1 MLAWVTPSQRLT
13 PNELASADSLS
24 RRRMSIDRYRSRT
37 EVTNEH
43 INAAYAWL
51 RLPVIGNTEL
61 IHHDYYDAFTTYKTI
76 AVPRGVEAQ
85 EALRNVRTVISNTIA
100 SNRILNIITLNTSTA
115 AAASNC
121 IKEFFDNSDVCN
133 ELDIRTLV
141 TSAPTHK
148 VNMYKHITNGGT
160 PYSTSYD
167 RTTYVILNNLDTP
180 NVIFKIATAIMLDL
194 NLFKDDT
201 EKFANAWLSGN
212 ADTVYDTVT
221 NYYAEYKR
229 NKALL
234 QRIEAIEKLSKSMG
248 DNRENE
254 FKRRIQEIEERLNE
268 AMNDIR
274 TYTQRMDAVKGEYL
288 LYKLEDDTKKTEEL
302 KTFFKSIGDKLNHV
316 RFNDN
321 KLSIVY
327 RTKLVY
333 FEPDL
338 LRRYLDSTRPNCVTN
353 AEPYIKQ
360 LLIDIFLERK
370 YDLLIE
376 TGATL
381 YTRDNNVVYMPP
393 ENTVETRLSGIPNPH
408 HKYYNCWGDNKPSIV
423 NALINKDYIT
433 AISQVFAAMS
443 GLNISDTAVMERFIR
458 EELQQYSEVAC
469 LEDKNTGEVI
479 TISDYRRRFEDA
491 SDEANE

>member
-1 MLAWVTPSQRLT
+1 MLAWVTPSQRLI
-13 PNELASADSLS
+13 PQDLANADSLS

-51 RLPVIGNTEL
+51 RLPVIKDTEL
-61 IHHDYYDAFTTYKTI
+61 IHHDYYDAFTIYRTI
-76 AVPRGVEAQ
+76 AVPRGVEEQ
-85 EALRNVRTVISNTIA
+85 EALTNIRTVITQTIDR
-100 SNRILNIITLNTSTA
+100 NKILNIITLNTGTA

-121 IKEFFDNSDVCN
+121 IKEFFDSADLWN
-133 ELDIRTLV
+133 ELDIKTLV

-148 VNMYKHITNGGT
+148 VNMYKNVTNQGT
-160 PYSTSYD
+160 LYD

-180 NVIFKIATAIMLDL
+180 SVIFKIATAIMLDL
-194 NLFKDDT
+194 NPFKDDT

-229 NKALL
+229 NKAFRERMEAIEMLGKSMSTDREQEFKSRI
-234 QRIEAIEKLSKSMG
+234 QRIE
-248 DNRENE
+248 D
-254 FKRRIQEIEERLNE
+254 
-268 AMNDIR
+268 DINNTMSDLR
-274 TYTQRMDAVKGEYL
+274 VYTQRMNTVKGEYL

-302 KTFFKSIGDKLNHV
+302 KTFFKTIGDKLSHIS
-316 RFNDN
+316 FNDN

-327 RTKLVY
+327 KTKLVY
-333 FEPDL
+333 FESDL
-338 LRRYLDSTRPNCVTN
+338 LKRYLDSTRPNCVTT
-353 AEPYIKQ
+353 AAPHIKR

-376 TGATL
+376 TGAGL
-381 YTRDNNVVYMPP
+381 YLRDNNIAYVPP
-393 ENTVETRLSGIPNPH
+393 ENLIETRLSGIPNPH

-443 GLNISDTAVMERFIR
+443 GLNIADTAVMEQFIR
-458 EELQQYSEVAC
+458 EELQYYPDVAC
-469 LEDKNTGEVI
+469 LEDKTTGELI
-479 TISDYRRRFEDA
+479 SISDYKRRFEDA

>member
-13 PNELASADSLS
+13 PNELANADSLS
-24 RRRMSIDRYRSRT
+24 RRRMGIDRYRSRT

-51 RLPVIGNTEL
+51 RLPVIGTTDL
-61 IHHDYYDAFTTYKTI
+61 IHHDYYDAFTVYRTI

-85 EALRNVRTVISNTIA
+85 EASINIRTAISDTIA
-100 SNRILNIITLNTSTA
+100 RNTILNIITLNTGTA

-121 IKEFFDNSDVCN
+121 IKEFFDNSDLWN
-133 ELDIRTLV
+133 ELDVRTLV

-148 VNMYKHITNGGT
+148 INMYKHIANDST
-160 PYSTSYD
+160 TSYD

-180 NVIFKIATAIMLDL
+180 SVIFKIATAIMLDL

-234 QRIEAIEKLSKSMG
+234 QRIEAIEGLGKSMG

-302 KTFFKSIGDKLNHV
+302 KTFFKAIGDKLVHV
-316 RFNDN
+316 RFNDY

-338 LRRYLDSTRPNCVTN
+338 LRRYLDSTRPNCVTS
-353 AEPYIKQ
+353 AVSYIKQ

-376 TGATL
+376 TGAYL
-381 YTRDNNVVYMPP
+381 YVRDNDVAYMPP
-393 ENTVETRLSGIPNPH
+393 ENAAETRLSGIPNPH

-433 AISQVFAAMS
+433 AISQTFAAMS
-443 GLNISDTAVMERFIR
+443 GLNISDTAVMEKFIR

>member
-51 RLPVIGNTEL
+51 RLPVIGTTDL
-61 IHHDYYDAFTTYKTI
+61 IHHDYYDAFTIYRTI
-76 AVPRGVEAQ
+76 AVPRGVGEQ
-85 EALRNVRTVISNTIA
+85 EALGTIRVA
-100 SNRILNIITLNTSTA
+100 INQTIERARILNIITLNTGTA

-121 IKEFFDNSDVCN
+121 IKEFFDNSDMWN

-148 VNMYKHITNGGT
+148 VNMYKHITNHG
-160 PYSTSYD
+160 TSYD
-167 RTTYVILNNLDTP
+167 RTTYIILNNLDTP
-180 NVIFKIATAIMLDL
+180 SVIFKIATAIMLDL

-234 QRIEAIEKLSKSMG
+234 QRMEAIEKLSKSMG

-302 KTFFKSIGDKLNHV
+302 KTFFKAIGDKLVYV

-338 LRRYLDSTRPNCVTN
+338 LRRYLDSTRPNCVTG
-353 AEPYIKQ
+353 AATYIKQ

-376 TGATL
+376 TGAVL
-381 YTRDNNVVYMPP
+381 YIQDNNVAYMPP
-393 ENTVETRLSGIPNPH
+393 ENAAETRLSGIPNPH

-433 AISQVFAAMS
+433 AISQTFAAMS

>member
-1 MLAWVTPSQRLT
+1 MLAWVTPSQRLI
-13 PNELASADSLS
+13 PNELATADSLS

-51 RLPVIGNTEL
+51 KLPVIRNTEL
-61 IHHDYYDAFTTYKTI
+61 IHHDYYDAFTIYRTI

-85 EALRNVRTVISNTIA
+85 DASISVRTAISDTIA
-100 SNRILNIITLNTSTA
+100 RNKILNIITLNTGTA

-121 IKEFFDNSDVCN
+121 IKEFFDNSDVWN

-148 VNMYKHITNGGT
+148 VNMYKHITNDNNSGI
-160 PYSTSYD
+160 SYD

-180 NVIFKIATAIMLDL
+180 SVIFKIATAIMLDL

-234 QRIEAIEKLSKSMG
+234 LRMEAIEKLSKSMG

-254 FKRRIQEIEERLNE
+254 FRDRIQRIEEELNM
-268 AMNDIR
+268 AMEHIK
-274 TYTQRMDAVKGEYL
+274 TYTQRMNEVKGEYL

-302 KTFFKSIGDKLNHV
+302 KTFFKSIGDKLSHV
-316 RFNDN
+316 SFRDN

-327 RTKLVY
+327 KTKLVY

-353 AEPYIKQ
+353 AASYIKQ
-360 LLIDIFLERK
+360 MLIDIFLERK

-376 TGATL
+376 SGAVL
-381 YTRDNNVVYMPP
+381 YTRDNNITYMHP
-393 ENTVETRLSGIPNPH
+393 ENTVETRLGGIPNPH

-433 AISQVFAAMS
+433 AISQTFAAMS
-443 GLNISDTAVMERFIR
+443 GLNISDTAVMEKFIR

>member
-1 MLAWVTPSQRLT
+1 MLTWITPSQRLI
-13 PNELASADSLS
+13 PSELNSADRLS
-24 RRRMSIDRYRSRT
+24 NRRMSIDRYRSRT

-43 INAAYAWL
+43 IYAAYVWL
-51 RLPVIGNTEL
+51 RLPIIKTTEL
-61 IHHDYYDAFTTYKTI
+61 IHHDYYDAFTIYKTI
-76 AVPRGVEAQ
+76 AVPRGVAEEEAS
-85 EALRNVRTVISNTIA
+85 RSVREIIG
-100 SNRILNIITLNTSTA
+100 RIMERDRVLNIITLNTSTA
-115 AAASNC
+115 AAASNY
-121 IKEFFDNSDVCN
+121 IKEFFDSSDMWN

-148 VNMYKHITNGGT
+148 VNMYKNITNGGT
-160 PYSTSYD
+160 PAYD

-180 NVIFKIATAIMLDL
+180 SVIFKIATAIMLDL
-194 NLFKDDT
+194 NIFGDDT

-229 NKALL
+229 NKALM
-234 QRIEAIEKLSKSMG
+234 QRMEAIEKLGKSMG

-254 FKRRIQEIEERLNE
+254 FKDRIQRIEEELNM
-268 AMNDIR
+268 AMDHIK
-274 TYTQRMDAVKGEYL
+274 TYTQRMNEVKGEYL

-302 KTFFKSIGDKLNHV
+302 KAFFKSIGDKLSYV

-338 LRRYLDSTRPNCVTN
+338 LRRYLDSTRPNCVTS

-376 TGATL
+376 TGACI
-381 YTRDNNVVYMPP
+381 YIRDNNIAYIHP
-393 ENTVETRLSGIPNPH
+393 ENVAETKLNGIPNPH

-423 NALINKDYIT
+423 NALVSKDYIT
-433 AISQVFAAMS
+433 AISQAFAAMS
-443 GLNISDTAVMERFIR
+443 GLNISDTAVMEKFIR

-479 TISDYRRRFEDA
+479 TISDYKRRFEDA